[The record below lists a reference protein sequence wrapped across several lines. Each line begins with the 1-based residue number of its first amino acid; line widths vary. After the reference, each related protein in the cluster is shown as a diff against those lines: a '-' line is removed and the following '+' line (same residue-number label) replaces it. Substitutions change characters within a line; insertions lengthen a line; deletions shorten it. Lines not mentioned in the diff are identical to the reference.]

1 MLVGSMLRCGNS
13 ASLPFR
19 FSILRANLAVR
30 TVQNP
35 LDSRISGVLP
45 DPIMA
50 QQRTLQNMIRATG
63 VGLHSGEKV
72 YLTMRPAP
80 VDTGIVFRRVDLD
93 PVVEIPARADYV
105 TETML
110 CTGLS
115 HDGGKAMT
123 VEHLMSALAGLGVDN
138 LYIELS
144 APEVPI
150 MDGSSGPFVFLLQSA
165 GIVEQNAPKRFM
177 RILKTVEVRDGD
189 KVARFEPYNGFRLGF
204 TVEFDHP
211 AIPTSRSRAVVE
223 FSTDT
228 YVKEVSRARTFGFMR
243 DLEFMRERN
252 LGLGGSMDNAIVLD
266 EFRVL
271 NDDGL
276 RYADEF
282 VRHKILDAVGDL
294 YLAGRPI
301 LGAYE
306 GFKSG
311 HALNN
316 KLVRAL
322 LAEQSAW
329 DEVTFE
335 RDEPVPVVFGVP
347 QLA

>member
-1 MLVGSMLRCGNS
+1 
-13 ASLPFR
+13 
-19 FSILRANLAVR
+19 
-30 TVQNP
+30 
-35 LDSRISGVLP
+35 
-45 DPIMA
+45 MA
-50 QQRTLQNMIRATG
+50 QQRTLQNTIRATG

-72 YLTMRPAP
+72 YLTLRPAP
-80 VDTGIVFRRVDLD
+80 VETGIVFRRVDLD
-93 PVVEIPARADYV
+93 PVVEIPARAELV

-110 CTGLS
+110 CTGLTRE
-115 HDGGKAMT
+115 GGKAMT
-123 VEHLMSALAGLGVDN
+123 VEHLLSALAGLGVDN
-138 LYIELS
+138 VYIDLS

-165 GIVEQNAPKRFM
+165 GIVEQNAPKRFI
-177 RILKTVEVRDGD
+177 RVRRPVEVREGD
-189 KVARFEPYNGFRLGF
+189 KVARFSPYDGFRLQF
-204 TVEFDHP
+204 TVVFDHP
-211 AIPTSRSRAVVE
+211 AIPASRSSADVE
-223 FSTDT
+223 FSTEN
-228 YVKEVSRARTFGFMR
+228 YIREVSRARTFGFMR

-301 LGAYE
+301 LGLYE

-322 LAEQSAW
+322 LADQEAW
-329 DEVTFE
+329 EEVVFE
-335 RDEPVPVVFGVP
+335 RDAPVPVAYGVP
-347 QLA
+347 SFA

>member
-1 MLVGSMLRCGNS
+1 
-13 ASLPFR
+13 
-19 FSILRANLAVR
+19 
-30 TVQNP
+30 
-35 LDSRISGVLP
+35 
-45 DPIMA
+45 MA
-50 QQRTLQNMIRATG
+50 QQRTLQNTIRATG

-72 YLTMRPAP
+72 YLTLRPAP
-80 VDTGIVFRRVDLD
+80 VDTGIVFRRVDLQ
-93 PVVEIPARADYV
+93 PVVEIAARADYV
-105 TETML
+105 SETVL

-138 LYIELS
+138 IYVDLS

-165 GIVEQNAPKRFM
+165 GIVEQNAPKRFI
-177 RILKTVEVRDGD
+177 RILKPVEVRDGD
-189 KVARFEPYNGFRLGF
+189 KIARFEPYDGFRLGF

-211 AIPTSRSRAVVE
+211 AIPASRSRAVVE
-223 FSTDT
+223 FSTEN
-228 YVKEVSRARTFGFMR
+228 YIREVSRARTFGFMR

-294 YLAGRPI
+294 YLAGHPI

-322 LAEQSAW
+322 LAERSAW
-329 DEVTFE
+329 EEVVFE
-335 RDEPVPVVFGVP
+335 RDEPVPVVFGTP